1 MKHLESAPWWV
12 PARMA
17 VVGVIASVLSCGE
30 AQSRCETVED
40 HLRACG
46 RQGTVDF
53 CEGELNGCL
62 GECILDAS
70 CAELEDSLAPFVYC
84 IAGCGGDFTCD
95 RGDTSISSR
104 WRCDGE
110 LDCLDG
116 ADEANCSGRN

>member
-1 MKHLESAPWWV
+1 MKDLESAPWRV
-12 PARMA
+12 PAGLII
-17 VVGVIASVLSCGE
+17 VSVLSCGE
-30 AQSRCETVED
+30 TQSRCETVED

-53 CEGELNGCL
+53 CEGELNQCL

-70 CAELEDSLAPFVYC
+70 CAELEGQLAPFTYC
-84 IAGCGGDFTCD
+84 AVGCGGDFMCD

-104 WRCDGE
+104 WMCDGD